1 MSHTISAQGWSLK
14 GQIFMETSYNI
25 ALIGTVPKISG
36 KVEKVELKIPFSAGN
51 NVHDSYTD
59 QMYPFFF
66 KDASQLTYNSSYGY
80 YENLAYNGVLY
91 NISERALQLLTPAT
105 NKRELLSGGT
115 ASEPITYITN
125 TLTFTRNELTELGQ
139 DASNWVGKVYF
150 AIERLYTTVPNPIY
164 RPYYMPVKSTLTIY
178 YSPNNI
184 KYGVNGEW
192 VDCVPYYGVNGEWRQ
207 VEVSLG
213 LNNEWVR

>member
-1 MSHTISAQGWSLK
+1 MSNTISAQGWSLS
-14 GQIFMETSYNI
+14 GSIITETSYNV

-36 KVEKVELKIPFSAGN
+36 KVEKVEIKIPFNAGVN
-51 NVHDSYTD
+51 EPDSYTD
-59 QMYPFFF
+59 ELYPFFF
-66 KDASQLTYNSSYGY
+66 KDASQLTYNSSYGF
-80 YENLAYNGVLY
+80 YENQPYNGVIY

-105 NKRELLSGGT
+105 NKRELLSGGGGT
-115 ASEPITYITN
+115 SNQYIIN
-125 TLTFTRNELTELGQ
+125 TITFTRNELTELGQ
-139 DASNWVGKVYF
+139 DASNWVGEVYF
-150 AIERLYTTVPNPIY
+150 AIERDYSTIFHPTY
-164 RPYYMPVKSTLTIY
+164 RPYYITRKSTLTIY

-192 VDCVPYYGVNGEWRQ
+192 VECVPYYGVNGEWKQ

>member
-1 MSHTISAQGWSLK
+1 MSTTISAQGWNISGSSLS
-14 GQIFMETSYNI
+14 IIVSSYNA

-36 KVEKVELKIPFSAGN
+36 KVEKVELKIPFSAGKET
-51 NVHDSYTD
+51 DSYTD
-59 QMYPFFF
+59 NLYPFFF
-66 KDASQLTYNSSYGY
+66 KDASQLTYDSQYKY
-80 YENLAYNGVLY
+80 YENQPYDGVIY

-105 NKRELLSGGT
+105 NERKLSSGGER
-115 ASEPITYITN
+115 AGGYITN
-125 TLTFTRNELTELGQ
+125 TLTFTRNELTELGK
-139 DASNWVGKVYF
+139 DASNWVGEVYF
-150 AIERLYTTVPNPIY
+150 AIEREYAPVYHPTY
-164 RPYYMPVKSTLTIY
+164 RPYYMSRKSTLTIY

>member
-1 MSHTISAQGWSLK
+1 M
-14 GQIFMETSYNI
+14 
-25 ALIGTVPKISG
+25 
-36 KVEKVELKIPFSAGN
+36 
-51 NVHDSYTD
+51 
-59 QMYPFFF
+59 
-66 KDASQLTYNSSYGY
+66 
-80 YENLAYNGVLY
+80 
-91 NISERALQLLTPAT
+91 
-105 NKRELLSGGT
+105 
-115 ASEPITYITN
+115 
-125 TLTFTRNELTELGQ
+125 TELGK

-150 AIERLYTTVPNPIY
+150 AIEREYILGASTVY
-164 RPYYMPVKSTLTIY
+164 RPYYTGRKSTLTIY

>member
-1 MSHTISAQGWSLK
+1 MSNTISAQGWALS
-14 GQIFMETSYNI
+14 GHPTICTSYNF

-36 KVEKVELKIPFSAGN
+36 KVEKVELTIPFSAG
-51 NVHDSYTD
+51 HETDSYTD
-59 QMYPFFF
+59 NMYPFFF
-66 KDASQLTYNSSYGY
+66 KDASQLTYDSVGGY
-80 YENLAYNGVLY
+80 YENEAYNGVLY

-105 NKRELLSGGT
+105 NERKLSSGGER
-115 ASEPITYITN
+115 AGGYLANSI
-125 TLTFTRNELTELGQ
+125 TFTRNELTELGK
-139 DASNWVGKVYF
+139 DASNWVGEVYF
-150 AIERLYTTVPNPIY
+150 AIEREYSSIY
-164 RPYYMPVKSTLTIY
+164 RPYYMSKKSTLTIY

>member
-1 MSHTISAQGWSLK
+1 MSNTISAQGWALS
-14 GQIFMETSYNI
+14 GNPTICTSYNV

-36 KVEKVELKIPFSAGN
+36 KVEKVELKIPFSAGHETN
-51 NVHDSYTD
+51 NYGDN
-59 QMYPFFF
+59 MYPFFF
-66 KDASQLTYNSSYGY
+66 KDASQLTYDSVGKY
-80 YENLAYNGVLY
+80 YENEAYNGILY
-91 NISERALQLLTPAT
+91 DISQRALQLLTPAT
-105 NKRELLSGGT
+105 NERELSSGGT
-115 ASEPITYITN
+115 RAGGYINN
-125 TLTFTRNELTELGQ
+125 TLTFTRNELTELGK
-139 DASNWVGKVYF
+139 DASNWVGEVYF
-150 AIERLYTTVPNPIY
+150 AIERDNIPGASTVY
-164 RPYYMPVKSTLTIY
+164 RPYYMSRKSTLTIY

>member
-1 MSHTISAQGWSLK
+1 MSNVISAQGWSLNS
-14 GQIFMETSYNI
+14 TYSVASSYLS
-25 ALIGTVPKISG
+25 AVVGTVPKISG
-36 KVEKVELKIPFSAGN
+36 KVEKVELKIPLSAGQDAN
-51 NVHDSYTD
+51 SYND
-59 QMYPFFF
+59 NMYPFFF
-66 KDASQLTYNSSYGY
+66 KDASQLTYDSSLGY
-80 YENLAYNGVLY
+80 YEGEQGLY
-91 NISERALQLLTPAT
+91 DIHEQVSQLLTPAT
-105 NKRELLSGGT
+105 NERELSSGGT
-115 ASEPITYITN
+115 RVQYINN
-125 TLTFTRNELTELGQ
+125 TLTFTRNELTELGK

-150 AIERLYTTVPNPIY
+150 AIEREYILGASTIY
-164 RPYYMPVKSTLTIY
+164 RPYYTGRKSTLTIY